1 MENKLA
7 MFKHP
12 DWWNP
17 SFGPLT
23 LIHDFNRGIGYN
35 ISRHHTGATCSLFN
49 LTVKNWDVTLDESH
63 HIRMKTAQ
71 ELFYSSTLTNGSS
84 PLMYKGSAS
93 VRGVNADIW
102 VWKSTLKMRNK
113 TRQVKTIGSA
123 HSGNILCNVTTKCA
137 APNESMPN

>member
-1 MENKLA
+1 

-71 ELFYSSTLTNGSS
+71 ELFYSSALTNGSS